1 MPNILQAR
9 RYPKYKIYRLGRRW
23 QTYWEEGRHYTAPI
37 DPYKI
42 LYVSPHRINK
52 KPKEKPTLDS
62 SAPSGV
68 VGGGWDLDTEILSE
82 VSPTHKSIVAH
93 FEEGVDWEDT
103 EEYQIGVS
111 KVERGDYSFGISSW
125 GPCKSLADID
135 RRFNAID
142 ELYENIKQNGYHSQK
157 ELQSGD
163 GGEMVGDL
171 RKNMRKPPEFR
182 EITVDIGR
190 DGEFLWKGGIHRLTI
205 AKVLDVETIP
215 VRVRIRHEQW
225 QNIRD
230 RVYEGDD
237 PPQHIDSKHPDL
249 QF

>member
-1 MPNILQAR
+1 MRKRGENYLKQ
-9 RYPKYKIYRLGRRW
+9 
-23 QTYWEEGRHYTAPI
+23 GRHYTAQINPFE
-37 DPYKI
+37 I
-42 LYVSPHRINK
+42 LHISPHRITK
-52 KPKEKPTLDS
+52 KPIEKPRLHS
-62 SAPSGV
+62 RALSGV
-68 VGGGWDLDTEILSE
+68 VGGDWDLDTELLSE

-103 EEYQIGVS
+103 EEYQIGVA

-125 GPCKSLADID
+125 GPCRSLADIE

-142 ELYENIKQNGYHSQK
+142 ELYANIKQNGYHSQK
-157 ELQSGD
+157 ELQSG
-163 GGEMVGDL
+163 GEGEMVGDL
-171 RKNMRKPPEFR
+171 RKNMRKPPELR

-215 VRVRIRHEQW
+215 VRVRIRHEKW